1 MSTVERVIHVPGSLP
16 RTWELKDLS
25 VELGDLPVDALAC
38 DGDRTWLAD
47 QLVRMRDQVRAGT
60 GPFRLVQDG
69 PADEY
74 DRAPLFRPRSGAR
87 FDAADLVDE
96 GRIDSQR
103 TLVDDYASLASTGVP
118 LQLSRPCYL
127 DSSMFT
133 VAGKPTWR
141 RPLRT
146 LNGARLAL
154 LNLAAHRRAA
164 RREIEA
170 VREHAAGLGLAES
183 LWWSLETPGALY
195 ALSFPLGPA
204 RRLVARWLA
213 ARVADALTDLP
224 DGRAVLHLCYGR
236 LNGEAIVEPADMAPI
251 TEFLTALGPE
261 LDRVRVRRPAV
272 HVPVVVGSGT
282 PPLDPAYYAALAR
295 LDKGWRLI
303 AGLAHPEA
311 MAESI
316 EALRLLES
324 TWGQSVWGV
333 STSCGWGDWDP
344 TRVRKAFDV
353 LRALHTQPTGD

>member
-1 MSTVERVIHVPGSLP
+1 MVERIIHVPGSLP
-16 RTWELKDLS
+16 MAWELKDLYD
-25 VELGDLPVDALAC
+25 ELGDLPVDALAC

-47 QLVRMRDQVRAGT
+47 QLVRMRDHARAGT
-60 GPFRLVQDG
+60 RPYRLVQDG
-69 PADEY
+69 QAEEY
-74 DRAPLFRPRSGAR
+74 DRTPLFRPLSGGR

-96 GRIDSQR
+96 GRIDGQR
-103 TLVDDYASLASTGVP
+103 RLVDDYASLAPTGVP

-127 DSSMFT
+127 DSALFT

-154 LNLAAHRRAA
+154 FNLTAHRRAA

-170 VREHAAGLGLAES
+170 VREHAATLGLAES
-183 LWWSLETPGALY
+183 LRWSLETPGALY
-195 ALSFPLGPA
+195 ALNFPLGPV
-204 RRLVARWLA
+204 RPLVARWLA
-213 ARVADALTDLP
+213 ARVADALTDVP

-251 TEFLTALGPE
+251 TAFLTALGPE
-261 LDRVRVRRPAV
+261 LEQMRVSRPAV

-282 PPLDPAYYAALAR
+282 PPLNPAYYAALST

-303 AGLAHPEA
+303 AGVAHPEA
-311 MAESI
+311 NVEST

-324 TWGQSVWGV
+324 TWGQPVWGV
-333 STSCGWGDWDP
+333 STSCGWGDWPP
-344 TRVRKAFDV
+344 TRVRRALDV
-353 LRALHTQPTGD
+353 LRTLHTQPIAT